1 MKYFKVKP
9 EADQKRP
16 SVRFKTS
23 FLIEN
28 ELYTESE
35 VKRAI
40 NGGWINPSFVSTNL
54 EQIDCKPKDTYFCF
68 GARFQSSAS

>member
-1 MKYFKVKP
+1 MKYFKVKA

-23 FLIEN
+23 FLVKD

-40 NGGWINPSFVSTNL
+40 NRGWINEKFSSSNL
-54 EQIDCKPKDTYFCF
+54 ESIECKPKDTYFCF
-68 GARFQSSAS
+68 GARFKVSAS